1 MLHSTTATC
10 LVLLPLSTATL
21 PSPCCH
27 RLLPR
32 GLPCCHRLLKH
43 FQVTAAMLFAPS
55 CASSPILRYFLLHDA
70 DPVSLEK
77 MNDCATLLPRLCPT
91 PVILV
96 PHFCHTLLP
105 LCCQTSATLFSL
117 LFATSF
123 QFVCMLCS
131 TLAYILR
138 PSPSTQL
145 TLFSQ
150 ARAQKKHEF
159 VVATCGL
166 ADFGLWQFEAQQLD
180 WVDQR
185 LLVWLS
191 FFTAMSAGCFW
202 GYFTKCIRM
211 RGRSISHVKP

>member
-1 MLHSTTATC
+1 MRHTS
-10 LVLLPLSTATL
+10 ATL
-21 PSPCCH
+21 MPHPCH
-27 RLLPR
+27 
-32 GLPCCHRLLKH
+32 
-43 FQVTAAMLFAPS
+43 S
-55 CASSPILRYFLLHDA
+55 
-70 DPVSLEK
+70 
-77 MNDCATLLPRLCPT
+77 CATLLPHSSASLLPN
-91 PVILV
+91 
-96 PHFCHTLLP
+96 FCHTFFIAF
-105 LCCQTSATLFSL
+105 CHIVS
-117 LFATSF
+117 